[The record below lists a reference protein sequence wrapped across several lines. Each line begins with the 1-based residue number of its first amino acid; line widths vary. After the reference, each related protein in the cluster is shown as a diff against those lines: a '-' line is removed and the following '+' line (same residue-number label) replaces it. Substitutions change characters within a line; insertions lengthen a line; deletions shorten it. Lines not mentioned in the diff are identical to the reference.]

1 MLGQQFFRVKADF
14 SIKETMRDGKS
25 NLTMGTVYFDK
36 TAKRL
41 VYQIKFPEKETLV
54 LTDSFYYRY
63 KDGKIIEQK
72 KAVNILSFSIFNLAL
87 SSKMSNFGLDGNPAF
102 KLVDVTKEDSLIIS
116 TWSPAVEK
124 LKEITGNVLISQKKK
139 QLFGLVF
146 FDKDGK
152 LLSKQFYEE
161 YKNFKGLEFPGIIT
175 QINFLDGKEFYKI
188 TTFKNVVV
196 NDMNENNIYNYSIPV
211 Q

>member
-1 MLGQQFFRVKADF
+1 
-14 SIKETMRDGKS
+14 MRDGKS

-116 TWSPAVEK
+116 TWRPAVEK
-124 LKEITGNVLISQKKK
+124 LKELTGDVLISQKKK

>member
-1 MLGQQFFRVKADF
+1 
-14 SIKETMRDGKS
+14 
-25 NLTMGTVYFDK
+25 MGTVYFDK

-196 NDMNENNIYNYSIPV
+196 NDMNENTIYNYSIPV